1 MTPDSTDGLPE
12 AWEPR
17 PTPNVNP
24 ETEPY
29 WRAASEGRLLLGECS
44 DDECGLVFHYP
55 RARCPDCLSEAGLT
69 EASGEG
75 EIYTFSVAERMEGW
89 PEVDLPLC
97 VGYVELAEGPRVM
110 TGFYDCSPTDLEIG
124 RSVEVRFVP
133 TEDPDVVVPVFAP
146 V

>member
-1 MTPDSTDGLPE
+1 MTPGPTDGLPE
-12 AWEPR
+12 TWEPR
-17 PTPNVNP
+17 PTPDVTP

-44 DDECGLVFHYP
+44 NDECGLVFHYP

-69 EASGEG
+69 AASGEG
-75 EIYTFSVAERMEGW
+75 EVYTFSVAERMEGW
-89 PEVDLPLC
+89 PEADLPLC

-110 TGFYDCSPTDLEIG
+110 TALVACEPADLAIG
-124 RSVEVRFVP
+124 RPVEVRFVP
-133 TEDPDVVVPVFAP
+133 MADADVAVPVFTP

>member
-24 ETEPY
+24 ETELY

-110 TGFYDCSPTDLEIG
+110 TGFYDCSPTDVEIG

>member
-1 MTPDSTDGLPE
+1 MTDLPE
-12 AWEPR
+12 RWEPR

-44 DDECGLVFHYP
+44 NEDCGLVFHYP
-55 RARCPDCLSEAGLT
+55 RPRCPDCLNEAGLV

-75 EIYTFSVAERMEGW
+75 EIYTYSVAGRVEGW
-89 PEVDLPLC
+89 PKGDLPLR
-97 VGYVELAEGPRVM
+97 VGYVELAEGPRLM
-110 TGFYDCSPTDLEIG
+110 TAFVDRDPEDLKIG
-124 RSVEVRFVP
+124 RTVAVRFVP
-133 TEDPDVVVPVFAP
+133 TEDRDVAVPVFTP